1 MKIAILFDKRDDV
14 ISLFSLQKFFRKHLS
29 DREDLFLPGFA
40 EIQKNYQDTIHKIV
54 KVRHKTVAH
63 TSDDFLDNI
72 LHTQDLL
79 AMPIM
84 ELLKDIENL
93 SAQIG
98 TITFSMR

>member
-1 MKIAILFDKRDDV
+1 M
-14 ISLFSLQKFFRKHLS
+14 
-29 DREDLFLPGFA
+29 PGFA

-54 KVRHKTVAH
+54 KVRHETVAH

-93 SAQIG
+93 VAQIG
-98 TITFSMR
+98 TITFPMR